1 MCVWAAVRF
10 SRELPLTSLICTMF
24 VCVSFGA
31 LAPQTMNTCEFLLA
45 QATSIRFQ
53 QNSEHWSFRLESK
66 LCVYFHGLPM
76 VNYRYAN

>member
-31 LAPQTMNTCEFLLA
+31 LAPQSTYTCKFLLA

-53 QNSEHWSFRLESK
+53 RKSEHWSFPLNGK
-66 LCVYFHGLPM
+66 LYLQM
-76 VNYRYAN
+76 VNYRYVN